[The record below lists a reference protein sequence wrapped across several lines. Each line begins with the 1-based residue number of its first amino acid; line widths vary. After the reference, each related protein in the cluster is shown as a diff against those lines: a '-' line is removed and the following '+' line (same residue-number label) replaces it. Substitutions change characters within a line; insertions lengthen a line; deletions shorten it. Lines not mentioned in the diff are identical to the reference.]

1 MKTVNILLGITLM
14 LSFSS
19 VGGSEEPRSIDMVE
33 RTGSRLAQLD
43 VTVRGPK
50 GFVSDLT
57 ADDFELRVG
66 GKYIENFI
74 VDQVCRPEPLVNNDE
89 STMPESP
96 GSDEVRA
103 TTYTSPVAAQKGA
116 PATYIFFFDQPH
128 LKMAGRQESI
138 DLAYELIPGLMDG
151 HSQAMIVSNARKLKV
166 VQEMTSDPVELQAAL
181 DELQRDREQWS
192 TWSMEED
199 FRLDEVLYSLEN
211 DNNVEKTIGLA
222 KKHQIAETWE
232 AEKSLQRV
240 DMVLGR
246 LADLD
251 PPKAFFYFADSM
263 RRNPGEHYLAYFGK
277 RVMAA
282 ATSAKAMETGALLSG
297 NTLDRIVHHASG
309 MGIRFYTVQGE
320 GLVSEGMSSFGRGA
334 STSVNPGTRG
344 LRDAQKTMV
353 DLALETGGAAFLN
366 GIRASKIL
374 KRVQDDLSCLYLVSF
389 PVEGFREDT
398 PLPVR
403 LSTSRPK
410 VTIQTRGLLV
420 IRSAEVQRTTRI
432 LAAFATS
439 TRNTT
444 DHRISGLVVPTGFK
458 NGMFSALVQITVPGT
473 RVPGATWDLGAS
485 LVTGEKVR
493 EDASGRILAA
503 TPGVRV
509 VFETEMKFPPG
520 KYELVS
526 VAHETTTDQL
536 LSRKYEG
543 EWPHPNRLPVSLS
556 PIAVVQPA
564 DAAFLRKGELKKS
577 GSLGYPASV
586 PVMTGK
592 VTAVVG
598 LVCRAKKNRHELE
611 VHRALSGDSSAEFP
625 VLTFPPDDDE
635 RCIQY
640 RDLIPPDIM
649 TEGEFRFQVTVL
661 ENGEEIATSERKF
674 TAISEVAVN
683 R

>member
-1 MKTVNILLGITLM
+1 MKTVSMLLFITLT
-14 LSFSS
+14 LASSS
-19 VGGSEEPRSIDMVE
+19 VGGSEEPRSIDMIE
-33 RTGSRLAQLD
+33 STGTRLAQLD

-50 GFVSDLT
+50 GFVSDLR
-57 ADDFELRVG
+57 ADEFELRVG

-74 VDQVCRPEPLVNNDE
+74 VDQVCRPEPVVYDNE
-89 STMPESP
+89 PAPPESP
-96 GSDEVRA
+96 GGDQEASITA
-103 TTYTSPVAAQKGA
+103 TPGITTPRGA

-151 HSQAMIVSNARKLKV
+151 HARAMIVSNARKLKV
-166 VQEMTSDPVELQAAL
+166 VQEMTSDPEKLQAGL

-199 FRLDEVLYSLEN
+199 FRLDEVLYSLEK

-240 DMVLGR
+240 EMVLGR
-246 LADLD
+246 LAEID

-263 RRNPGEHYLAYFGK
+263 RRNPGEHYLAFFGK

-282 ATSAKAMETGALLSG
+282 AMSAKAIETGALLSG
-297 NTLDRIVHHASG
+297 NTLDRIVHQASG

-320 GLVSEGMSSFGRGA
+320 GLVSEGMSTFGRGA
-334 STSVNPGTRG
+334 STSVNPGTRRV
-344 LRDAQKTMV
+344 RDAQKTMV

-374 KRVQDDLSCLYLVSF
+374 KRIHDDLSCLYLVSF
-389 PVEGFREDT
+389 PVDGFREDT

-403 LSTSRPK
+403 LSTTRPK

-439 TRNTT
+439 TQNTD
-444 DHRISGLVVPTGFK
+444 DHRISGLVVPTGYK
-458 NGMFSALVQITVPGT
+458 NGMFSALVQVTVPGT

-493 EDASGRILAA
+493 EDASGRM
-503 TPGVRV
+503 
-509 VFETEMKFPPG
+509 EMKFPPG
-520 KYELVS
+520 KFELVS
-526 VAHETTTDQL
+526 VAHETTTDQI

-543 EWPHPNRLPVSLS
+543 EWPNPNRIPVTLS
-556 PIAVVQPA
+556 SIAVVQPA
-564 DAAFLRKGELKKS
+564 DAAFLREGELKKS
-577 GSLGYPASV
+577 GSLGVLASE

-592 VTAVVG
+592 ATAVVG
-598 LVCRAKKNRHELE
+598 LVCRSKKNHRELE
-611 VHRALSGDSSAEFP
+611 IHRALSGDSSAEFP
-625 VLTFPPDDDE
+625 VLTFPADDDE

-661 ENGEEIATSERKF
+661 ENGTEIATAERKF
-674 TAISEVAVN
+674 TAISEVASN